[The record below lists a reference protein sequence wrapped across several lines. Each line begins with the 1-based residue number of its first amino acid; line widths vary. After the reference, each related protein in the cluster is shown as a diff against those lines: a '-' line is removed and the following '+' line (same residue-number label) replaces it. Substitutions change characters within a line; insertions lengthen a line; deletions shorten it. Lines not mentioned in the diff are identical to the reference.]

1 MGQLA
6 SLRDITGMVRRR
18 MLLIALILLV
28 GVPLAVL
35 FALSRPQ
42 MYEAT
47 AVIQI
52 EAPQVAEVLIAGTT
66 TGNSTQNRLDLIEQK
81 LMSRDSLVAMIDRF
95 DLFPPDMP
103 LIERIAALRQSVRIV
118 KLVDPAQSWRPDVQ
132 PSGLAIT
139 VRLDDAQKAAGVA
152 NAFLDD
158 ILTEARQRSEGRA
171 ARTLAFFVDE
181 EARVSTTIATLEAD
195 FARFKEANA
204 AALPAGIDAQ
214 RTQLSRLTDALI
226 AIEQDIIGLQTNRD
240 RLRAEEIAR
249 QTDLLQQQR
258 ALIAQNIA
266 TIQRAL
272 DAAPEVERQ
281 FNAFTRQLEQLQEE
295 YRIVTARR
303 TEAAMTQ
310 LLESQDQSERFEVL
324 ETALVPEAPV
334 SASRKKVAAA
344 GAVAVGLVALGAAL
358 MIEWLH
364 PAIRTA
370 AQLERALGV
379 QAVVVIPNLRAP
391 AQARRRLGLV
401 ALILAALALI
411 LSTARGW
418 ATALGG
424 ILPFQQRAAV
434 PVAVTRPRQ

>member
-1 MGQLA
+1 MGPIA
-6 SLRDITGMVRRR
+6 SLQDMLGMLRRR
-18 MLLIALILLV
+18 MVLIAFILLI
-28 GVPLAVL
+28 GVPLAVA

-52 EAPQVAEVLIAGTT
+52 EAPQVAEVLTAGAS

-95 DLFPPDMP
+95 ALFPADMP
-103 LIERIAALRQSVRIV
+103 LIERIAALRQSVRII

-139 VRLDDAQKAAGVA
+139 VRLDDAQKAADVA

-181 EARVSTTIATLEAD
+181 EARVSTTIAALEAD

-266 TIQRAL
+266 AIQRAL

-281 FNAFTRQLEQLQEE
+281 FSGFARQLEQLQEE

-324 ETALVPEAPV
+324 ETALLPEAPV

-344 GAVAVGLVALGAAL
+344 GAVAVGLLALGAAFVVE
-358 MIEWLH
+358 ILH

-391 AQARRRLGLV
+391 VQAKRRLRLV
-401 ALILAALALI
+401 AMMIAMLALI
-411 LSTARGW
+411 LSTTRGW
-418 ATALGG
+418 IASLSSL
-424 ILPFQQRAAV
+424 IPFQQRAALGAGAT
-434 PVAVTRPRQ
+434 PHRQ